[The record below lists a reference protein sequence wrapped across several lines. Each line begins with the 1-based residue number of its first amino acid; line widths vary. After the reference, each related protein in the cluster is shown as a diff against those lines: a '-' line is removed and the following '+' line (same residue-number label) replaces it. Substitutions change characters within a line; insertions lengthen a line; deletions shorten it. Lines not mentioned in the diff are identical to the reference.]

1 MGSWGEDSPV
11 RGRQKGGWTPGR
23 ARGPRTAQRV
33 DPIRV
38 DGLRSGEGS
47 CSVTRSQWGAS
58 CGLSREAAEDGRGV
72 WGGAMSEELIG
83 QRRCPL
89 IGPCSCHSVAAPPSF
104 WSPPPTRW
112 WSGPWRILVL

>member
-23 ARGPRTAQRV
+23 ARGPRTAKRV

-47 CSVTRSQWGAS
+47 CSVTRSQWGGGAS
-58 CGLSREAAEDGRGV
+58 SGLPREAAEVGRGV
-72 WGGAMSEELIG
+72 CVWGGDI
-83 QRRCPL
+83 
-89 IGPCSCHSVAAPPSF
+89 
-104 WSPPPTRW
+104 
-112 WSGPWRILVL
+112 